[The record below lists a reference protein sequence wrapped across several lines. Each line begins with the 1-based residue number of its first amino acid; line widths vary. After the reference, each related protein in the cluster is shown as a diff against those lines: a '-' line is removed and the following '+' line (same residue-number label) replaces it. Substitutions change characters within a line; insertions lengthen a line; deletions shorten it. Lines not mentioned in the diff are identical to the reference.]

1 MAGGEMFIPGELLS
15 AQEIRDLVAAAW
27 PGARLVADDGGGAR
41 GAGPARYW
49 RLDDAGWRSARGA
62 SVSSR
67 R

>member
-1 MAGGEMFIPGELLS
+1 MFVPGELLS

-27 PGARLVADDGGGAR
+27 PGARLVADEGGGGAR

-49 RLDDAGWRSARGA
+49 RLDDAAVAVRRGV